1 MNEPSRASAPL
12 LPDVGITAIV
22 PDRWGGPWESRHQVL
37 TRLARWFHV
46 LWVDPAGP
54 LRDLPHEFRTKRP
67 ALVHDAAVPP
77 GFEIFARNVYI
88 PHFHKRILARG
99 TNAVRMDVARRMQ
112 TRRGVRMHVLY
123 LWRDVFAWALDHG
136 SHDLSVYHIDD
147 EYTFSPTE
155 VPLGARERRVI
166 ERAGLVV
173 ISSPGL
179 MRRKGSINP
188 RTVRI
193 PNGVDYEAFVAA
205 GARAAREAEPED
217 LRSIPRP
224 RIGYTGVIK
233 RQLDVDTLIEVA
245 RALPERNFVF
255 VGPRRRLRD
264 DEARWDTLA
273 ALPNVHMLGEKHFSE
288 LPRYVNGLD
297 VCLLSYRKTAYT
309 DQIYPLKLHE
319 YFATGKPVVAT
330 PLESFEEFDGLLRL
344 ARSPE
349 EWTSQIEAALQG
361 DPQETIEARRRVARE
376 HDWDR
381 LAEKIA
387 LEICTDLGDE
397 FVRRLRTALGRD

>member
-1 MNEPSRASAPL
+1 VTDSARGSAPRL
-12 LPDVGITAIV
+12 GDVGITALV

-46 LWVDPAGP
+46 LWVDPAGS
-54 LRDLPHEFRTKRP
+54 LRDLPREFRTPRP
-67 ALVHDAAVPP
+67 TLVHDAAVPP
-77 GFEIFARNVYI
+77 GFEIFGRNVLI
-88 PHFHKRILARG
+88 PHFHKRVLANG
-99 TNAVRMDVARRMQ
+99 TDGTRMAIARRMQ
-112 TRRGVRMHVLY
+112 TRRGVRTHVVY
-123 LWRDVFAWALDHG
+123 VWRDVFAWALDHG
-136 SHDLSVYHIDD
+136 RHDLSVYHIDD

-179 MRRKGSINP
+179 MRRKGDLNP

-193 PNGVDYEAFVAA
+193 PNGVDYEAFVDA
-205 GARAAREAEPED
+205 GARAALEEEPDD
-217 LRSIPRP
+217 LRAIPRP
-224 RIGYTGVIK
+224 RIGYTGVLK
-233 RQLDVDTLIEVA
+233 RQLDVDTLLEVA
-245 RALPERNFVF
+245 RALPARSFVF
-255 VGPRRRLRD
+255 VGPRRRLRE
-264 DEARWDTLA
+264 DEARWDELA
-273 ALPNVHMLGEKHFSE
+273 SLTNVHMLGEKHFSE

-344 ARSPE
+344 ARTPQ
-349 EWTSQIEAALQG
+349 EWTSQIESALTG
-361 DPQETIEARRRVARE
+361 DPEETVEARRRVARE

-381 LAEKIA
+381 LAERIA
-387 LEICTDLGDE
+387 REICNGLGGDYA
-397 FVRRLRTALGRD
+397 RRLEDALASD